1 MHTRWIF
8 IFLRGIELYSRF
20 FSRFQIPE
28 WNEIHIIAWI
38 PFPKIRYY
46 PYRIST
52 TFPQSIKFSKR
63 FERSARGKKTLHI
76 GRTRNLSGNKMNVS
90 TIFRWMEGVPSAL
103 SRATYVPFHG
113 NSIAGEVSGT
123 MGPLVD
129 YASRHYPG
137 VFYRPAEFRSLTGN
151 LQGIVFPVKF
161 KLGKYFTTARQFH
174 GGVVTSWWTS
184 DPTISYP
191 RTG

>member
-8 IFLRGIELYSRF
+8 IFLRGIELLYSRF

-76 GRTRNLSGNKMNVS
+76 GRTQETTWAEIKWTSPRSFDEWKVCQVLFLSSHVCSVPWQFDRGRSVRNDGPSRRL
-90 TIFRWMEGVPSAL
+90 RVPSLPGCIL
-103 SRATYVPFHG
+103 S
-113 NSIAGEVSGT
+113 AGWV
-123 MGPLVD
+123 PLVNRKLARD
-129 YASRHYPG
+129 RLPG
-137 VFYRPAEFRSLTGN
+137 E
-151 LQGIVFPVKF
+151 I
-161 KLGKYFTTARQFH
+161 
-174 GGVVTSWWTS
+174 
-184 DPTISYP
+184 
-191 RTG
+191 

>member
-38 PFPKIRYY
+38 SFPKIRYY
-46 PYRIST
+46 PYRISI

-76 GRTRNLSGNKMNVS
+76 GRTQETTWAEIKWTSPRSFDEWKVCQVLSLEPRM
-90 TIFRWMEGVPSAL
+90 FRSMAIRSRAKCQERWAL
-103 SRATYVPFHG
+103 S
-113 NSIAGEVSGT
+113 SIT
-123 MGPLVD
+123 
-129 YASRHYPG
+129 
-137 VFYRPAEFRSLTGN
+137 RPVITR
-151 LQGIVFPVKF
+151 V
-161 KLGKYFTTARQFH
+161 YFIGRLSSAR
-174 GGVVTSWWTS
+174 
-184 DPTISYP
+184 
-191 RTG
+191 

>member
-103 SRATYVPFHG
+103 SLEPR
-113 NSIAGEVSGT
+113 
-123 MGPLVD
+123 M
-129 YASRHYPG
+129 
-137 VFYRPAEFRSLTGN
+137 FRSMAIRSRAKCQERWALSSITR
-151 LQGIVFPVKF
+151 PVITRV
-161 KLGKYFTTARQFH
+161 YFIGRLSSAR
-174 GGVVTSWWTS
+174 
-184 DPTISYP
+184 
-191 RTG
+191 